1 MSIRTLTAIKEAE
14 EHSVSIVEEAQKEAD
29 RLVKENRENEKQ
41 KQQKRLE
48 EALLKKEEILNHAKT
63 SANVQC
69 SKMESDNLAIL
80 EQFENPSKDRVQ
92 EAVNLV
98 VKQVLMYGS

>member
-1 MSIRTLTAIKEAE
+1 
-14 EHSVSIVEEAQKEAD
+14 EEAKKEAD
-29 RLVKENRENEKQ
+29 RLVKENRENEKL
-41 KQQKRLE
+41 KQQKKLE
-48 EALLKKEEILNHAKT
+48 EALLKKEEILNHAKI

-69 SKMESDNLAIL
+69 SKMESDNLSIL
-80 EQFENPSKDRVQ
+80 GQYENPPKDKMQ

>member
-1 MSIRTLTAIKEAE
+1 MSIRTLSAIKEAE
-14 EHSVSIVEEAQKEAD
+14 EQSVSIVEEAKKEAD

-41 KQQKRLE
+41 KQQKKLE
-48 EALLKKEEILNHAKT
+48 EALIKKEEILNHAKT

-69 SKMESDNLAIL
+69 SKMESDNLSIL
-80 EQFENPSKDRVQ
+80 GQYENPPKDKMQ

-98 VKQVLMYGS
+98 VKQVLAYGS